1 MLFASTTFLIT
12 DLSLRL
18 VGLGVSRSIGVLV
31 VSYGLSY
38 KHRQLTSLRLILLM
52 ISAWVGSSPEDSSE
66 EDDCSPDSAA
76 SALAGASVCYI
87 VSALPHNELPSTHLA
102 SPDALHDFLLAWLI
116 SRLAAG

>member
-1 MLFASTTFLIT
+1 MLLASTTFLIT

-18 VGLGVSRSIGVLV
+18 IGLGVSGSIGVLN
-31 VSYGLSY
+31 VSLYDWVRNN
-38 KHRQLTSLRLILLM
+38 KLTSLRLILLM
-52 ISAWVGSSPEDSSE
+52 ISAWVGSSPADSSA